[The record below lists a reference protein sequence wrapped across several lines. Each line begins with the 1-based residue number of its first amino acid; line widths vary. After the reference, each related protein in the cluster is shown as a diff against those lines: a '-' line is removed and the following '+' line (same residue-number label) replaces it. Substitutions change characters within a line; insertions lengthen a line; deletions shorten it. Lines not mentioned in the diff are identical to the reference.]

1 MCKGILETDL
11 ILSTFAKDFLPK
23 ADIQALKQY
32 DTLLEENDW
41 DIYYWCTVRF
51 IRFFCLLY

>member
-51 IRFFCLLY
+51 IRFFCL